1 VVDGVRANMDDTGK
15 NWERWIS
22 DVEDLLGHSA
32 VGDMS
37 RDGHSIDSFQR
48 MWKAGYTAQAAVEAV
63 WAGKPLR

>member
-1 VVDGVRANMDDTGK
+1 MDGPSV

-32 VGDMS
+32 VGDLS
-37 RDGHSIDSFQR
+37 HDGHSIHSFQK
-48 MWKAGYTAQAAVEAV
+48 MWRAGWTAQAAVEAV